1 MVERMTDTMRE
12 RLPETRNGFTRH
24 FAIGGV
30 DVYAT
35 IGMYDDGRPGEL
47 FVRQAGHSGDH
58 LAVVWDALGIA
69 VSLALQYGTPPRAL
83 VDHFRGMRSGDVCGT
98 PSADELAS
106 ATSILDALARW
117 FAQRWPEFAT
127 GASVPPPPVNAAVSD
142 AAAPPVP
149 PADGPCGGAGGVLE
163 VQT

>member
-1 MVERMTDTMRE
+1 MMESMPRE
-12 RLPETRNGFTRH
+12 RLPETREGPTRKIRLGAH
-24 FAIGGV
+24 DFFARVGC
-30 DVYAT
+30 YQ
-35 IGMYDDGRPGEL
+35 DGRPGEL
-47 FVRQAGHSGDH
+47 FLTQSGESGTHVAVLLDGLAQAMS
-58 LAVVWDALGIA
+58 I
-69 VSLALQYGTPPRAL
+69 ALQYGVPLRTFVA
-83 VDHFRGMRSGDVCGT
+83 HWRGTHAGDVCGT

-127 GASVPPPPVNAAVSD
+127 GASLPPPVNAAACD